1 MKVCALFWAWTLFS
15 SKTEMMSHTIYFEI
29 NNCNRLPSGMV
40 ESAFLEDLKRKSGCG
55 TWRELSAEQ
64 DRARSMAGLNE
75 GFPNFKNSMI
85 L

>member
-1 MKVCALFWAWTLFS
+1 
-15 SKTEMMSHTIYFEI
+15 
-29 NNCNRLPSGMV
+29 MV

-85 L
+85 LWKTKNALENTVLRIAKYSDKLQKQLEKGYSLA